1 MRQWYPESKVLAQS
15 FAFTLKFY
23 YVYKI
28 EILPTK
34 HFYIG
39 CTGDIST
46 RLAQHLDKIDDAM
59 MSSGPL
65 GVYNFYETAGKLLME
80 HLGMNEYDWDN
91 INATRKK
98 VRKSIFVTAVAICQ
112 EKNHAFMIESVAI
125 NENIDNPLCLN
136 LRGRP

>member
-39 CTGDIST
+39 CTGDISS
-46 RLAQHLDKIDDAM
+46 RLSQHLCGIDDAM
-59 MSSGPL
+59 RSSGHL
-65 GVYNFYETAGKLLME
+65 GVHNFYETAGKLLLE
-80 HLGMNEYDWDN
+80 HLGEYDWDN
-91 INATRKK
+91 ICKTQKK
-98 VRKSIFVTAVAICQ
+98 VRQSIFVTAMAICQ